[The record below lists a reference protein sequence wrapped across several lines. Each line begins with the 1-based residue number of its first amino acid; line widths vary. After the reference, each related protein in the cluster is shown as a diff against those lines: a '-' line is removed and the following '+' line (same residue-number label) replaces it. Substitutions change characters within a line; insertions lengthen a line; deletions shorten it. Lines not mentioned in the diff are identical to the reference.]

1 MVADGLG
8 FTEGPAWLP
17 DGRVALTSISHGRV
31 YIVDTSGAAVER
43 IDTGG
48 APNGLAVGPDGAM
61 YVAQNGGVF

>member
-1 MVADGLG
+1 M
-8 FTEGPAWLP
+8 LP

-48 APNGLAVGPDGAM
+48 GPNGLAVGPDGAM

>member
-1 MVADGLG
+1 M
-8 FTEGPAWLP
+8 LP